1 MEGGLLL
8 LVALLGQTA
17 SLQKASGQ
25 TVMRPPIATR
35 SLQEAAGQTQE
46 AAGQTQEA
54 AGQTQEAGADGER
67 ADGELGPSG
76 GPAERRC

>member
-46 AAGQTQEA
+46 A
-54 AGQTQEAGADGER
+54 GADGER

-76 GPAERRC
+76 GPAERRE